1 MPISKEEL
9 LSAARVLPHGSV
21 EVPEGTIDIRGLSR
35 AEVVQMRKE
44 GATVDDMEV
53 ATLVAGMVDP
63 SLTEE
68 EVRQWRNTRTS
79 DEIERVSDAILDLS
93 GMLPDSQ
100 HNKERTFRPESGE
113 G

>member
-1 MPISKEEL
+1 MAVSKDDL
-9 LSAARVLPHGSV
+9 LSGARVLPHGSA
-21 EVPEGTIDIRGLSR
+21 EVPGLGEFKVRGLSR
-35 AEVVQMRKE
+35 AEVVQMQSCDSFGE
-44 GATVDDMEV
+44 MEV

-63 SLTEE
+63 SLSEE
-68 EVRQWRNTRTS
+68 EVRQWRSSASSEEVR
-79 DEIERVSDAILDLS
+79 EVSDAILDLS